1 MKILGIDGCR
11 AGWLGVTHST
21 RELSW
26 AIAPTIETLL
36 SPPIPA
42 RVFVDMPI
50 GLSDSG
56 ARDCDFSARRMLGRQ
71 FSSSVFPTPVR
82 AALSAQNYPAAN
94 ALNRAHS
101 GRGLSKQSYFLF
113 PKILELD
120 NWLALSGPNDRRP
133 REAHPEVAFMAI
145 KGEPLQYKKKTKA
158 GFNERLALLSEL
170 DRRVTVLTR
179 EILSAT
185 RRKDVAADDVMDA
198 CCLALMPLAG
208 RLRTLP
214 ARPERDARGRPME
227 ICYFN

>member
-158 GFNERLALLSEL
+158 GFNERLALL
-170 DRRVTVLTR
+170 DRDYSLQQLGQPSAWRLLFRYLHQAGHHVNIAVDADAALVLT
-179 EILSAT
+179 LSW
-185 RRKDVAADDVMDA
+185 
-198 CCLALMPLAG
+198 
-208 RLRTLP
+208 
-214 ARPERDARGRPME
+214 PEQHHG
-227 ICYFN
+227 